1 VKKIGNETPAR
12 ATLIAALS
20 NTEPRR
26 SAESTPTATP
36 LVSQSTAA
44 PAASDIVTG
53 SRSMMSG
60 STGFWVRNE

>member
-1 VKKIGNETPAR
+1 MKKIGSDTPAS
-12 ATLIAALS
+12 ATLIAARS

-26 SAESTPTATP
+26 SADSTPTATP

-53 SRSMMSG
+53 SRSRMSG